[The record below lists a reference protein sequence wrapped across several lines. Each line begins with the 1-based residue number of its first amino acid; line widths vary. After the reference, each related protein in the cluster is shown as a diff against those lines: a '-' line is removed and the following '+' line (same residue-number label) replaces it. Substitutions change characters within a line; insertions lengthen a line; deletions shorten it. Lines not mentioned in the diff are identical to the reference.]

1 MKVILLQDV
10 KSQGKKG
17 EIVNISDGYARNMI
31 LPKGL
36 GVEATP
42 ANLSKLKMQKKH
54 EEKVAAE
61 QLAAAR
67 EFASKIENSEI
78 TIPMKTGEGG
88 KVFGSVS
95 SKEIAEA
102 AKKQLGFELDKK
114 KIQVEAPI
122 RGLGTANVKVK
133 IHPQVTASFK
143 VNVVEEK

>member
-1 MKVILLQDV
+1 MKVILLEDV

-17 EIVNISDGYARNMI
+17 DIVNISDGYARNMI

-42 ANLSKLKMQKKH
+42 ANMSKLKMQKKH

-61 QLAAAR
+61 QLAAAE
-67 EFASKIENSEI
+67 EFASKIEGSQVRI
-78 TIPMKTGEGG
+78 SMKTGEGG

-95 SKEIAEA
+95 TKEIAEA

-114 KIQVEAPI
+114 KIQLDAPI
-122 RGLGTANVKVK
+122 KGLGVTTVKVK
-133 IHPQVTASFK
+133 VHPQVTASFK